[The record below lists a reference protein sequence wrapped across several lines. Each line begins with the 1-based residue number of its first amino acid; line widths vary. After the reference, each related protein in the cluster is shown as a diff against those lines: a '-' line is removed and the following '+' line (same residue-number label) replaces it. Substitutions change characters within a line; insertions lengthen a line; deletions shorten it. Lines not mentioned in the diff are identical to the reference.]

1 MAKVVYQ
8 DEMVDDENG
17 NNKINFDKLQGPVL
31 PILG

>member
-8 DEMVDDENG
+8 DEMVDEEDG
-17 NNKINFDKLQGPVL
+17 NMNINFDKLQGPVL

>member
-8 DEMVDDENG
+8 DEMVNEEDG
-17 NNKINFDKLQGPVL
+17 NINFDKLQGPVL